1 MAWERNGKEEI
12 CKSLAADLSSIFCAK
27 LLLRIKMNPK
37 QSYSSQ
43 TGLKFNEKS
52 KGVVNN

>member
-12 CKSLAADLSSIFCAK
+12 CKSLAADSSSIFCAK